1 MVLTHPDQD
10 HVNGVPYLLERIS
23 VGQVLVCGDEAE
35 YANISPEAKVC
46 SVSETRS
53 FSLGSGEITLYPPEE
68 GASNNDNCIC
78 VLFTSDNYA
87 ILITGDRRKSGEKA
101 LLASEAIPDVD
112 ILVVGHHGSK
122 TSTSQEL
129 LDAVKPEIAVVSAGK
144 NNAFGHPTEAV
155 LERLSKMHCT
165 VYRTDRDGTVTF
177 RR

>member
-1 MVLTHPDQD
+1 M
-10 HVNGVPYLLERIS
+10 
-23 VGQVLVCGDEAE
+23 
-35 YANISPEAKVC
+35 
-46 SVSETRS
+46 
-53 FSLGSGEITLYPPEE
+53 
-68 GASNNDNCIC
+68 
-78 VLFTSDNYA
+78 FTSDNYA